1 MRALVT
7 RPEPQATAWAQ
18 AIQQAGVAAHALPL
32 IAISAPANSQAV
44 TQLWRDL
51 ASYRA
56 LMFVSPAA
64 VDWFMRLRP
73 EQAQWPQGTL
83 AAAPGPG
90 TAKQLQAQAAFCG
103 LQAEQLI
110 APAADAP
117 QFDSETLWPL
127 LAPYDWGNHK
137 VCIISGGDSQDAKGR
152 TWLTQQWRA
161 QGAQVDTLLTYQRG
175 PAIWTPPQRIV
186 AQQAL
191 AQPAQH
197 TWLLSSSEALG
208 FLQDH
213 AVPSLHLASPPD
225 WSALRVLVTHPRI
238 AERARQLGVGHIIQT
253 RPDLTEV
260 VQALRSPT

>member
-1 MRALVT
+1 MLALVT

-18 AIQQAGVAAHALPL
+18 ALQQAGVTAHALPL
-32 IAISAPANSQAV
+32 IAISAPADSQPVA
-44 TQLWRDL
+44 QLWRNL

-73 EQAQWPQGTL
+73 DQTQWPQNTL
-83 AAAPGPG
+83 ACAPGPG
-90 TAKQLQAQAAFCG
+90 TAKQLLAQGAAC
-103 LQAEQLI
+103 LLLTEQLVS
-110 APAADAP
+110 PAADAP

-127 LAPYDWGNHK
+127 LADHDWVNQK
-137 VCIISGGDSQDAKGR
+137 VCIVSGGDNQDAKGR

-161 QGAQVDTLLTYQRG
+161 RGAHVDTLLTYQRG
-175 PAIWTPPQRIV
+175 PAIWTPAQQLV

-191 AQPAQH
+191 AHPAQH

-213 AVPSLHLASPPD
+213 AAPSLTLTSPPD
-225 WSALRVLVTHPRI
+225 WSTLRVLVTHPRI
-238 AERARQLGVGHIIQT
+238 AERAQQLGISHIIQT
-253 RPDLTEV
+253 RPDLAEV
-260 VQALRSPT
+260 VQALRSAT

>member
-1 MRALVT
+1 MLALVT
-7 RPEPQATAWAQ
+7 RPEPQATIWAHALQ
-18 AIQQAGVAAHALPL
+18 EAGVAAQALPL
-32 IAISAPANSQAV
+32 IAITAPANSAPV
-44 TQLWRDL
+44 MQLWRDL

-73 EQAQWPQGTL
+73 EGAVWPANTL

-90 TAKQLQAQAAFCG
+90 TAKQLLSCAASSG
-103 LQAEQLI
+103 LQGEQI
-110 APAADAP
+110 ISPAADAP

-127 LAPYDWGNHK
+127 LAPLDWVDQR
-137 VCIISGGDSQDAKGR
+137 VCIISGGDNQDAKGR
-152 TWLTQQWRA
+152 TWLTQQWRTN
-161 QGAQVDTLLTYQRG
+161 GAHVDTLLTYQRG
-175 PAIWTPPQRIV
+175 PAIWTPPQQLL
-186 AQQAL
+186 AQQAF

-213 AVPSLHLASPPD
+213 SAPALNIPSSPD

-238 AERARQLGVGHIIQT
+238 AERAQQLGIGHIIQT
-253 RPDLTEV
+253 RPDLAEV